1 MAIRKTQQLLPEVF
15 RTSKN
20 KKFLNATLDQL
31 ISEDNKVKV
40 NGFIGR
46 KSAENFQKGDNYL
59 VETSAFRQNYQLEPG
74 VVYED
79 SSGTVQSVSSI
90 KDALNTIRYNNSP
103 IQNQDTLYRQQ
114 YYNWSSFVDLDKL
127 INYGEYFWLPSGPD
141 SVQVFANTIDTTQ
154 DFTVLR
160 EGTTYTEVEYDTNG
174 YDEGQFDERTLSVD
188 TGGLNYRF
196 DDATTTPNPVI
207 YLARGGEYTFEVNQS
222 GVPFW
227 IQSEIGVTGL
237 SSSQKNISTREIAGT
252 VNNGEDDGTITWFV
266 PHADDQNR
274 FTSMTVD
281 ANVDLAT
288 DLTYKGL
295 HNQPLSAFLADHPT
309 GIDGLVDINGKS
321 LVFAN
326 QSLDEREWNAGA
338 PYDGHK
344 YDSGETE
351 GSEGTFD
358 TTVTLTFAD
367 RYSVFNITV
376 SNIGGVDT
384 IVLSKAKDI
393 TAGNRVII
401 KQGDVYANKQFWK
414 NASGQLELIPPIT
427 ASQDVF
433 FYQDGKDANRFGKIV
448 LVDQGDSAV
457 IDINQDVIGRE
468 TYTSPNGE
476 YFSKY
481 RFLRRRCRN

>member
-90 KDALNTIRYNNSP
+90 KDALNTIRYNNGP
-103 IQNQDTLYRQQ
+103 TENQDTLYRQQ

-196 DDATTTPNPVI
+196 DDATTSPNPVFG
-207 YLARGGEYTFEVNQS
+207 Y
-222 GVPFW
+222 
-227 IQSEIGVTGL
+227 
-237 SSSQKNISTREIAGT
+237 SQR
-252 VNNGEDDGTITWFV
+252 
-266 PHADDQNR
+266 
-274 FTSMTVD
+274 
-281 ANVDLAT
+281 
-288 DLTYKGL
+288 
-295 HNQPLSAFLADHPT
+295 
-309 GIDGLVDINGKS
+309 
-321 LVFAN
+321 
-326 QSLDEREWNAGA
+326 
-338 PYDGHK
+338 
-344 YDSGETE
+344 
-351 GSEGTFD
+351 
-358 TTVTLTFAD
+358 
-367 RYSVFNITV
+367 
-376 SNIGGVDT
+376 
-384 IVLSKAKDI
+384 
-393 TAGNRVII
+393 
-401 KQGDVYANKQFWK
+401 
-414 NASGQLELIPPIT
+414 
-427 ASQDVF
+427 
-433 FYQDGKDANRFGKIV
+433 
-448 LVDQGDSAV
+448 
-457 IDINQDVIGRE
+457 
-468 TYTSPNGE
+468 
-476 YFSKY
+476 
-481 RFLRRRCRN
+481 